1 MIRGLRQSLALIATA
16 FVLGAAPVAQADG
29 ERGRLLYENH
39 CQSCHASIVHIREQS
54 KAKSPADLRAW
65 IQRWAGELKLT
76 WSADEQADVYQ
87 YLNNRHYK
95 FAAETPA
102 R

>member
-1 MIRGLRQSLALIATA
+1 MMTRLQLLLLMIAGLALG
-16 FVLGAAPVAQADG
+16 GAPAAQADG

-39 CQSCHASIVHIREQS
+39 CQACHASIVHIREQR
-54 KAKSPADLRAW
+54 KTKSPAELRAW

-87 YLNNRHYK
+87 FLNNRHYK
-95 FAAETPA
+95 FAAETPS